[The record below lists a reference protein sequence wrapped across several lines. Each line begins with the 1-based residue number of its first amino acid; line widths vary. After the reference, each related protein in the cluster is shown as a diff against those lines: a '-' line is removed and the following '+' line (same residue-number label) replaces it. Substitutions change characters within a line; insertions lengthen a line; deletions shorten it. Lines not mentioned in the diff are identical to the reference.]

1 MKNLFS
7 SIFLITFLS
16 SCVSTQ
22 TLTLSGSDSLFLKE
36 KTITITHSKKPS
48 FSEVTVGKMFA
59 AILVVPAGVAW
70 IIHDGNKLI
79 RENNVDDPATIIS
92 NNLADKLRNN
102 YKSKIVDEK
111 EVMDSGISVEEMSDR
126 YRNSSD
132 YVLDV
137 RTINWS
143 LNYAQYSFDMYH
155 TLYSSK
161 LRLIDVK
168 TKKIVA
174 EGFCPSQ
181 TINPQSYNWYTKDN
195 AAALKDVLKNLASY
209 CTSSL
214 GKSVFRF
221 E

>member
-1 MKNLFS
+1 MKKFFN
-7 SIFLITFLS
+7 SIILLVFLS

-22 TLTLSGSDSLFLKE
+22 TLTLSGSDSSFLKE

-59 AILVVPAGVAW
+59 AIPIVPLGVAW
-70 IIHDGNKLI
+70 MIHDGNKLI
-79 RENNVDDPATIIS
+79 KENNIADPATIIS
-92 NNLADKLRNN
+92 SDLADKIRKN

-111 EVMDSGISVEEMSDR
+111 EVVDIGSVEEMSDR
-126 YRNSSD
+126 YRDSSD

-143 LNYAQYSFDMYH
+143 LNYAQYSFNTYH
-155 TLYSSK
+155 ILYSSK

-195 AAALKDVLKNLASY
+195 AAALKDVLKNLVSY